1 MKSITEFLEFK
12 QKNRPISMVTCY
24 DYLSAKIIACTNID
38 AVLVGDS
45 AAMVMHGFST
55 TVNADINMML
65 AHVAAVARGLPGR
78 VMIADLPFL
87 AHTKG
92 KKFLMEGVDAIM
104 KAGANAIK
112 IEGAGASLKS
122 IRFMTDADVPVMG
135 HLGLTPQSVNKLG
148 GFRIRGRDDSQKA
161 KLLDD
166 SKRLEDAGVFALVL
180 EMIPASLAAEITASL
195 TVPTI
200 GIGAGNMT
208 SGQILVLH
216 DLLGMNPGFR
226 PKFVKR
232 FLDGEALIT
241 EALNRYDAEVKS
253 LVFPSEKESY

>member
-1 MKSITEFLEFK
+1 
-12 QKNRPISMVTCY
+12 MVTCY
-24 DYLSAKIIACTNID
+24 DYLSAKIIAGTNID

-45 AAMVMHGFST
+45 AAMVMHGFNT

-65 AHVAAVARGLPGR
+65 AHVAAVARGLAGR

-112 IEGAGASLKS
+112 IEGAGATLKT
-122 IRFMTDADVPVMG
+122 IRYLTEADVPVMG
-135 HLGLTPQSVNKLG
+135 HLGLTPQSVNNLG
-148 GFRIRGRDDSQKA
+148 GFRMCGRDDYQKA

-166 SKRLEDAGVFALVL
+166 SKRLEDAGVFSLVL
-180 EMIPASLAAEITASL
+180 EMIPAALAAEITESL

-216 DLLGMNPGFR
+216 DLLGMNPDFR
-226 PKFVKR
+226 PRFVKR
-232 FLDGEALIT
+232 FLEGEPLIR
-241 EALNRYDAEVKS
+241 EALNRYNAEVKS